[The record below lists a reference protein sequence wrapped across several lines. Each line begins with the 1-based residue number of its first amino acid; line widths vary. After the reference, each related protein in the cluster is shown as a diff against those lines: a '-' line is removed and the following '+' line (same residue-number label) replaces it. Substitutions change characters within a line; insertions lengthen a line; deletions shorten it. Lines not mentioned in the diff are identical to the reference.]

1 MARKSF
7 PWTAVAAAGLALG
20 VAGVAA
26 GVAGRSAAAKAQ
38 VQKRRVALI
47 GDSYAVGLGPELAKL
62 LPQFRYEGHVGTNSS
77 QWADH
82 AAGCVDCGDWLT
94 AYRPDL
100 TLVALGVNDGNAPN
114 SANYH
119 TIVSALHGIGSKVV
133 WIEPPAGV
141 RAPVLRA
148 VIESLGVQVVPG
160 ANVPLA
166 ADGLHPAGYRPWA
179 EKIARAI
186 S

>member
-82 AAGCVDCGDWLT
+82 AAGCGDWLT

>member
-1 MARKSF
+1 MGRILLSGPTTPPGAS
-7 PWTAVAAAGLALG
+7 TAA
-20 VAGVAA
+20 
-26 GVAGRSAAAKAQ
+26 
-38 VQKRRVALI
+38 I
-47 GDSYAVGLGPELAKL
+47 
-62 LPQFRYEGHVGTNSS
+62 
-77 QWADH
+77 
-82 AAGCVDCGDWLT
+82 WLT
-94 AYRPDL
+94 AYRPDI

-141 RAPVLRA
+141 RAPVFRA
-148 VIESLGVQVVPG
+148 VIGSLGVQVVPG